1 MNKQIKNTAL
11 LLFMVIA
18 LPALT
23 FAIFEFSAKTETEK
37 MLWSV
42 YTNQLDGILFSVNQY
57 SDDYMSS
64 TAQKI
69 QTLIIADSSSNKSS
83 KVNSFFSGV
92 QYDFV
97 QAVFLTDSSLSTVS
111 PFYNKTNSD
120 SLKPLLTEVLANEK
134 IRFGRLLS
142 YKTVDYQKIESIP
155 LNKAGDLH
163 LFAFVIASSAS
174 THQFA
179 LIIIDSRTFTRKILA
194 PKLRQVAGEDF
205 IVAIYENSSPE
216 MKSIIYSN
224 DRVNPE
230 ELKISKKLWLFP
242 ELFVG
247 MKLRG
252 ETLESIISQR
262 TLIDLGL
269 VSLLLLSILVGG
281 FIIYRSYKQQL
292 ELIQQKTEFV
302 SNVSHELRTPLALIA
317 MYAET
322 LELGRVRTEEK
333 KQQYYTTISKESQRL
348 SRIVNKIL
356 NFSRLE
362 AGKRIYHFEQQN
374 LNSIVSDVL
383 NTYSLQFE
391 QHGFTVTQELD
402 EGIPSITADK
412 EAVEEMIINLVDN
425 GMKYSSE
432 DKTITLRTYLEEKC
446 VVLAVCDRG
455 IGIEHK
461 DQSFIFD
468 KFFRVSSGDIHN
480 IKGAGLGL
488 ALVYQMMKKHLGEIK
503 LESKPGKGSTFFLR
517 FPIQSPLPLNEVKD
531 KK

>member
-1 MNKQIKNTAL
+1 
-11 LLFMVIA
+11 
-18 LPALT
+18 
-23 FAIFEFSAKTETEK
+23 
-37 MLWSV
+37 
-42 YTNQLDGILFSVNQY
+42 
-57 SDDYMSS
+57 
-64 TAQKI
+64 
-69 QTLIIADSSSNKSS
+69 
-83 KVNSFFSGV
+83 
-92 QYDFV
+92 
-97 QAVFLTDSSLSTVS
+97 
-111 PFYNKTNSD
+111 
-120 SLKPLLTEVLANEK
+120 
-134 IRFGRLLS
+134 
-142 YKTVDYQKIESIP
+142 
-155 LNKAGDLH
+155 
-163 LFAFVIASSAS
+163 
-174 THQFA
+174 
-179 LIIIDSRTFTRKILA
+179 
-194 PKLRQVAGEDF
+194 LRQVAGEDF
-205 IVAIYENSSPE
+205 VVAIYEYSSPE

-224 DRVNPE
+224 DRVYPE

-322 LELGRVRTEEK
+322 LELGRVRSEEK

-391 QHGFTVTQELD
+391 QHGFKVTQDLN

-432 DKTITLRTYLEEKC
+432 DKVITLRTYSEENY

-455 IGIEHK
+455 IGIEQK
-461 DQSFIFD
+461 DQSFVFD

-503 LESKPGKGSTFFLR
+503 LASKPGKGSTFFLR

-531 KK
+531 K